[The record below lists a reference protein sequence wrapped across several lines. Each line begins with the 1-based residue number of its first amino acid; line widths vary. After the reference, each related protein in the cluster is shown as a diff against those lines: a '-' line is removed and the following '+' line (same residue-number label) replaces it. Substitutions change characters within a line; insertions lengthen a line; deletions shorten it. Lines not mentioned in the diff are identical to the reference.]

1 MSGIRINE
9 IPRDSI
15 LDGQIDLVH
24 VYKDFGGTFKSV
36 AAPVSALAFQGPA
49 GLDGSPGVHGID
61 GNAGDT
67 LAQVVCYRRFAPDDT
82 LEAIQLE
89 KPGAP
94 DANGNYNDDGSFDFS
109 SRIFTP
115 PLEWNGGVPAF
126 QIGKED
132 WILYS
137 CNGVAKIDGRTG
149 LDQSIVWSDPDS
161 SGIQGQPGTDGRST
175 YQAVIFTRKVTKPD
189 SPKGGSF
196 NFGGNQLIPPRIDDG
211 NDNVDNW
218 YIDVGGDLG
227 PPDDGTQLW
236 MCNFQFSIEG
246 DTGIAVASTW
256 HGTTRFA
263 SDGADGYSTYYASIY
278 TRTTQNIGGGEGGSG
293 DRPGDGDDDSSGVYS
308 FTDNKFETLP
318 TGWTEDVPEY
328 NGIDSLWVS
337 HAVVSVKGPVGK
349 DSDISWSIPKKV
361 MQPAIDGNNGDAVV
375 QLTVYTR
382 AIGLTLDDAPVGGS
396 FNFGTR
402 VITPPDGWSTAPYK
416 SATPVDDEDFEYD
429 FLYVSVGVA
438 ATSVYDIEN
447 SSYGIDSDITWSS
460 PIEAPNEGINGISTY
475 MSQVYTRYAGNVDI
489 QTITNA
495 PTGGSYN
502 FGNNTLTVPGSAST
516 GEALTWYDRIPGGLA
531 PIYISQQQFGVIGN
545 TGTVGGSDNWSEPA
559 IMAYNGT
566 AGFDGVTNKLITLYY
581 GADTELANIPA
592 FPSTVDLTV
601 QLDATLDTFGKIVS
615 EGNITVIDNQI
626 ISDTNATGWHT
637 QIPAVA
643 EWVYATEATAADSN
657 ETDSIKTDVIEGNEW
672 SDTVLWRKPGSNG
685 LVGLATGPVRLYLR
699 NNNINAPSTTP
710 TGPINYYVQ
719 NSGSNSRGDL
729 VVPAGSS
736 LNGWSLL
743 EPSYDGTNHYLWSI
757 VATSSTREVYDI
769 ILDDEWSAP
778 FIYSQNPFDLTETV
792 VSHIVQAYKRSSLP
806 VTDNPGTVTVDLSGN
821 SAGLIQEESLDN
833 GWSKVIPDGDQQL
846 YITHATASGNVSV
859 NDGTETATIPEDE
872 WSDGSR
878 WGIKGDRGDSGYNT
892 TPVAIY
898 KRTDRIPADGEL
910 DQPTGPSTYT
920 FNTKE
925 VSFTDAK
932 GWSSTLPVKD
942 ATDKILWQR
951 WSTAIDTGDGSDTIA
966 SNEWGSAINIGEDGV
981 DGTSFVVKGNLDA
994 ISDLPANATEGDA
1007 YVIGADLH
1015 MWDGTQWNNIGN
1027 IQGPA
1032 GEVGASS
1039 FIHIKYASSVT
1050 YNSSGDITAVTL
1062 TNNSGEDVGD
1072 YMGVHVSSTEADP
1085 TVEINTGAPYKWKLL
1100 QGKEGRTAGTIAY
1113 AAYSN
1118 SNPDTITYNSTEN
1131 ALVLQ
1136 SDTDS
1141 AIGMAYP
1148 AFDVSDFAG
1157 TDKKIKFD
1165 IPVKSSSAA
1174 ASGFYIRVYEYD
1186 DVLPAGKLA
1195 INGSPRPEG
1204 GEYGAGNS
1212 PEVQL
1217 GTRHK
1222 TIAPRFEDQPISTD
1236 YEIKSFEYI
1245 PTSTAKY
1252 ASVVILNWHSMGSS
1266 ELYVKPVIGNII
1278 GGSGA
1283 DGIPGQTPVVINV
1296 YKKVGLGAPA
1306 PDAPGAGTYNKGTG
1320 VFTFNSNASNGW
1332 SVTTP
1337 NAESGKR
1344 IYITSATVIY
1354 PANSTTGTVSVPYT
1368 SWANI
1373 VDGKATVTWSSVPG
1387 RTAPAVSRIA
1397 DYKYLNLY
1405 LAGIYNPSP
1414 WSNGQYYFGKSG
1426 TLHFGSTVDN
1436 MVAGDSID
1444 DITTL
1449 GFSLKSSSGSDMSQF
1464 ISDTELTQEILFKQG
1479 ASWILFKRL
1488 SAVKNVTNNH
1498 GQYIDVEVVDKSEN
1512 LSTISDLEYIAAGFT
1527 DANTLP
1533 TGDEVAAIFGYTP
1546 AIARDTVYLYQRSD
1560 SNTVPVDPSGDYSYN
1575 FNTETLTRVNG
1586 AANGW
1591 SPTIDGSNG
1600 KYLWRLHATASGTID
1615 SGSNVFTDTI
1625 ANEEWSA
1632 MLISQDGING
1642 ATGTSFSQKFL
1653 YTRTDTSTPTFL
1665 GNGWNSNTRPVQL
1678 QVAVAN
1684 TGSDTIGR
1692 VRSTDASDLVRS
1704 SVTWYEDIP
1713 DQTNGDHLW
1722 VIVTQ
1727 VINLGTDYVVIPNT
1741 AWAEPV
1747 KLSQNGVGLNTA
1759 TVRLHKRTSG
1769 AAPADSSPAAS
1780 LTYNFT
1786 TGNVDDITG
1795 ANLRGWTVGIPNTG
1809 GSTLW
1814 VIRAQASS
1822 IGTTDSIG
1830 ASQWSPPDIL
1840 VTDGAGMIFIGGFSS
1855 RNKYI
1860 EEINNSSV
1868 YNGIPPV
1875 NSYHIEPETL
1885 NGDLTERKV
1894 SLLYIGGQNI
1904 TDKNNGGNF
1913 EQLTIDGKDGVAGQ
1927 DGVSLTFKTEK
1938 PTNPT
1943 LGDMYKNSSTGIVNV
1958 YDGNNWQVLINDGS
1972 DGSNG
1977 SNGNPG
1983 APGPDGN
1990 SVFVTYSK
1998 NILSNKPDEPAST
2011 NNGNYQRV
2019 WSTTASPEANWISQK
2034 IAREADD
2041 GGIAWSAPI
2050 KITGEVGEAG
2060 YKTITLE
2067 IFTRANAIESRPGF
2081 PLGGSYDFDKKR
2093 FSPPAGWSST
2103 VQNAGSNSVDPQP
2116 TDSEGNVEPSN
2127 GIGWEWDENLTG
2139 IERRD
2144 NAENAG
2150 ENLYRSWTTATIQT
2164 TAERQIDDD
2173 LTGWTYA
2180 SLQTINGVD
2189 LIDDSVS
2196 VDRVNGAVKNGGGV
2210 QKMVATDRNKPGRLL
2225 TQAAY
2230 DALSLPY
2237 NDPARVEFA
2246 WQPGDE
2252 VDPETFYIIF

>member
-15 LDGQIDLVH
+15 LDGQQDLVH

-49 GLDGSPGVHGID
+49 GLDGGDGNNGID
-61 GNAGDT
+61 GASGDSI
-67 LAQVVCYRRFAPDDT
+67 AQLVCYRRFSPDDT
-82 LEAIQLE
+82 VEAIQYE
-89 KPGAP
+89 KPGAV

-109 SRIFTP
+109 NRIVTP
-115 PLEWNGGVPAF
+115 PLEWSNGIPAIE
-126 QIGKED
+126 IGKED
-132 WILYS
+132 WVLYS
-137 CNGVAKIDGRTG
+137 CNGVAKISGITG
-149 LDQSIVWSDPDS
+149 IDETIIWSDPES
-161 SGIQGQPGTDGRST
+161 SGIQGQPGTSGRST
-175 YQAVIFTRKVTKPD
+175 YQAVVFTRKVTKPV
-189 SPKGGSF
+189 SPTGGSF
-196 NFGGNQLIPPRIDDG
+196 NFGANQLTAPKINDG
-211 NDNVDNW
+211 NGNVDNW
-218 YIDVGGDLG
+218 YIDVAGDLG
-227 PPDDGTQLW
+227 PVDDGTQLW
-236 MCNFQFSIEG
+236 MCNFQFSVEG
-246 DTGIAVASTW
+246 DTDTSIASTW
-256 HGTTRFA
+256 SQTTRFA
-263 SDGADGYSTYYASIY
+263 ADGADGRSTYYGSIY
-278 TRTTQNIGGGEGGSG
+278 TRSSIDISN
-293 DRPGDGDDDSSGVYS
+293 DRPGDGVDDTSGVYS
-308 FTDNKFETLP
+308 FTENKYTSFP
-318 TGWTEDVPEY
+318 YGWTEAIPTY
-328 NGIDSLWVS
+328 NGESLWVS
-337 HAVVSVKGPVGK
+337 HSVASVQGPDGVD
-349 DSDISWSIPKKV
+349 DSISWSLPVEV
-361 MQPAIDGNNGDAVV
+361 MQPAIDGNNGDAIV
-375 QLTVYTR
+375 QLSIYTR
-382 AIGLTLDDAPVGGS
+382 SIGLTQADTPTGGQ

-402 VITPPDGWSTAPYK
+402 ILTSPTGWSTTPYK
-416 SATPVDDEDFEYD
+416 SATDVDDEDFAYD

-438 ATSVYDIEN
+438 ATSEYNIGQG
-447 SSYGIDSDITWSS
+447 SYGIDSDIVWSA
-460 PIEAPNEGINGISTY
+460 PILSPNEGINGVSTY
-475 MSQVYTRYAGNVDI
+475 LSQVYTRYAGDEDI
-489 QTITNA
+489 QTLTNA

-502 FGNNTLTVPGSAST
+502 FSNSTLTVPGSAST

-545 TGTVGGSDNWSEPA
+545 TGTVGGSDNWSAPA

-592 FPSTVDLTV
+592 FPSNIDLIV

-615 EGNITVIDNQI
+615 EGDIDVTENQI
-626 ISDTNATGWHT
+626 FSDTNATGWYT

-657 ETDSIKTDVIEGNEW
+657 ESDLIKTDVIEGNEW

-792 VSHIVQAYKRSSLP
+792 VSHIVQAYKRSSLS

-859 NDGTETATIPEDE
+859 NDGTETDTISEDE

-898 KRTDRIPADGEL
+898 KRTDRIPANGEL
-910 DQPTGPSTYT
+910 VQPTGPSTYT
-920 FNTKE
+920 FSTKA

-951 WSTAIDTGDGSDTIA
+951 WSTAIDTGTGSDTIA

-981 DGTSFVVKGNLDA
+981 DGTSFVIKGNLDA
-994 ISDLPANATEGDA
+994 ISNLPANATEGDA
-1007 YVIGADLH
+1007 YVIGTDLH

-1062 TNNSGEDVGD
+1062 TSNSGEDVGD

-1085 TVEINTGAPYKWKLL
+1085 SVEINTGAPYKWKLL

-1113 AAYSN
+1113 AAYGN
-1118 SNPDTITYNSTEN
+1118 DNPDTITYNSTED
-1131 ALVLQ
+1131 ALLLH
-1136 SDTDS
+1136 SDTDNT
-1141 AIGMAYP
+1141 IGMAYP

-1165 IPVKSSSAA
+1165 IPVKSNASSDT
-1174 ASGFYIRVYEYD
+1174 GFYIRVYEYD

-1195 INGSPRPEG
+1195 INGSPKPGG

-1222 TIAPRFEDQPISTD
+1222 NITPRLEDQPISTE
-1236 YEIKSFEYI
+1236 YQIKSFEYI

-1252 ASVVILNWHSMGSS
+1252 ASVVILNWDDMGVS
-1266 ELYVKPVIGNII
+1266 ELYVKPVIGNIV

-1354 PANSTTGTVSVPYT
+1354 PANSTTGTVSVPST

-1373 VDGKATVTWSSVPG
+1373 IDGKATVTWSSVPG

-1405 LAGIYNPSP
+1405 LAGINEPSP

-1426 TLHFGSTVDN
+1426 TQHFNNTVNN

-1444 DITTL
+1444 DINTL
-1449 GFSLKSSSGSDMSQF
+1449 GFSLKSSSGADMSQF

-1488 SAVKNVTNNH
+1488 SAGKDVRTFGK
-1498 GQYIDVEVVDKSEN
+1498 YIDVEVVDKSEN
-1512 LSTISDLEYIAAGFT
+1512 LSTISDLEYIVAAFT
-1527 DANTLP
+1527 DATTLP
-1533 TGDEVAAIFGYTP
+1533 TGAEVAAIFGYTP

-1560 SNTVPVDPSGDYSYN
+1560 STTVPGDPTGDYSYN
-1575 FNTETLTRVNG
+1575 FNTETLTLVNG
-1586 AANGW
+1586 APNGW
-1591 SPTIDGSNG
+1591 SSTIDGNNG

-1625 ANEEWSA
+1625 TPSEWSV
-1632 MLISQDGING
+1632 MLISQDGIDG

-1653 YTRTDTSTPTFL
+1653 YTRTATSTPTFL
-1665 GNGWNSNTRPVQL
+1665 ESGWNSTTQPVQL

-1684 TGSDTIGR
+1684 TGSDIIGR
-1692 VRSTDASDLVRS
+1692 VRSTDASDLVRTG
-1704 SVTWYEDIP
+1704 VTWFEDIP

-1722 VIVTQ
+1722 VIVAP
-1727 VINLGTDYVVIPNT
+1727 VISTGTNDYVTIPNT

-1759 TVRLHKRTSG
+1759 TIRLYKRTSG
-1769 AAPADSSPAAS
+1769 AAPAGANTNPSTQ
-1780 LTYNFT
+1780 LTYNFL
-1786 TGNVDDITG
+1786 TGNVTDYG
-1795 ANLRGWTVGIPNTG
+1795 AATNLKGWTVGIPTTG

-1814 VIRAQASS
+1814 VIRAIASS

-1830 ASQWSPPDIL
+1830 IAQWSAPEIL
-1840 VTDGAGMIFIGGFSS
+1840 VTDGAGMIFIDSFAS
-1855 RNKYI
+1855 RNAYI
-1860 EEINNSSV
+1860 EYINNSPV

-1885 NGDLTERKV
+1885 GGVLTERKV
-1894 SLLYIGGQNI
+1894 SLLYIGGQN
-1904 TDKNNGGNF
+1904 TADKSIGTNF

-1927 DGVSLTFKTEK
+1927 DGVSLTFKTAR

-1943 LGDMYKNSSTGIVNV
+1943 LGDMYKNSSTGIVYV

-1972 DGSNG
+1972 DGSDG
-1977 SNGNPG
+1977 GDGDDG

-1990 SVFVTYSK
+1990 SVFVTYSTK
-1998 NILSNKPDEPAST
+1998 LLSNEPVKPGNTS
-2011 NNGNYQRV
+2011 NGNVTGV
-2019 WSTTASPEANWISQK
+2019 WSTTANADANWISQK

-2041 GGIAWSAPI
+2041 GGIAWSQPI
-2050 KITGEVGEAG
+2050 QIAGEAG
-2060 YKTITLE
+2060 QAGYETITLTCYRRAD
-2067 IFTRANAIESRPGF
+2067 TRSNAGQPT
-2081 PLGGSYDFDKKR
+2081 GGGYDFATKR
-2093 FSPPAGWSST
+2093 FSPPSSWSST
-2103 VQNAGSNSVDPQP
+2103 VRNAESNYAAETDTSDEIGKEWNLNFSTQSNRNNVANAGKVLWSS
-2116 TDSEGNVEPSN
+2116 
-2127 GIGWEWDENLTG
+2127 
-2139 IERRD
+2139 
-2144 NAENAG
+2144 
-2150 ENLYRSWTTATIQT
+2150 TAVATVQT
-2164 TAERQIDDD
+2164 TADIQQDKT
-2173 LTGWTYA
+2173 LTWGTPK
-2180 SLQTINGVD
+2180 LQTINGVD
-2189 LIDDSVS
+2189 LVDDSVS
-2196 VDRVNGAVKNGGGV
+2196 VDRVFGAVKNGGGV
-2210 QKMVATDRNKPGRLL
+2210 QKIVATDRNNNLL

-2230 DALSLPY
+2230 DALGDYSATA
-2237 NDPARVEFA
+2237 ARATYGWVL
-2246 WQPGDE
+2246 GDDI
-2252 VDPETFYIIF
+2252 DPETFYIIF